1 MCQSEIGGGF
11 LCDAMGMGKSLTAL
25 NAALLI
31 QRQRRPNCGFILIV
45 CPKSCVNQW
54 YNEVQKHYLKKT
66 RPKCYVLTKK
76 NWIPQELLQYDI
88 VICSEGFLR
97 SRAKEFHESEAYH
110 MFKHLR
116 SPEWLKSKG
125 LDSAEKS
132 LMAPLHSGYY
142 TQHNK
147 QFAAVIIDESHLAK
161 RLDYQLNEASIIA
174 RLRSIPYQRN
184 EVCDI
189 AGDIMDDPRFP
200 GCLFMKRLLVGA
212 IIARPLD
219 VIKLPPI
226 EVHKV
231 SFGFDSPRFILAA
244 IETHVSRG
252 RKLLA
257 KAAHT
262 RNYAIKDGL
271 KAQAFGHLTRAQQYA
286 ACPVVLKAQDCHVSQ
301 NSAILDV
308 QNLFVKFLMSKGMD
322 QQTQM
327 DELTRDEFREFR
339 QHCRGPLRLKLENPA
354 GDGSDKLDNESG
366 DGLFLGDGNHFDDD
380 RINEQDMINI
390 AAQESLDEGFIYADE
405 DNDETCDPEIGD
417 MDLVDEITYE
427 QETFGEEGKKTV
439 HEARRKT
446 RSNTAFTL
454 QWKRKLNTFPDIEI
468 FTPRVQ
474 AVLNT
479 VKRIADKFPGEGM
492 AIASSSL
499 LFLDVIQEALERLA
513 REDEVLQFKLF
524 EYNGTVDIDQ
534 RATTIS
540 EFNESDNQ
548 TRALLVTAGVGGVGV
563 NIHSVS
569 HLILIAPLWTPG
581 QKEQFIGRVRRIPQR
596 RKVHIWEIL
605 AEYSAIDMF
614 MMEKV
619 VKKKQVITMLEKYLV
634 RKDTRVI
641 IQERQPD
648 SSDLEQFLRKGE
660 KHNS

>member
-1 MCQSEIGGGF
+1 
-11 LCDAMGMGKSLTAL
+11 
-25 NAALLI
+25 
-31 QRQRRPNCGFILIV
+31 
-45 CPKSCVNQW
+45 
-54 YNEVQKHYLKKT
+54 
-66 RPKCYVLTKK
+66 
-76 NWIPQELLQYDI
+76 
-88 VICSEGFLR
+88 
-97 SRAKEFHESEAYH
+97 
-110 MFKHLR
+110 MFKYLR

-132 LMAPLHSGYY
+132 LMAPLYSGYY

-161 RLDYQLNEASIIA
+161 RLDYQLNEGI
-174 RLRSIPYQRN
+174 RSLPYHHAILLTGIPIYNTWRDLCGQLALLPGCGAFRTN
-184 EVCDI
+184 GNGVCDI

-301 NSAILDV
+301 NSAIRDV
-308 QNLFVKFLMSKGMD
+308 QSLFVKFLMSKGMD

-569 HLILIAPLWTPG
+569 HLILTAPLWTPG

-648 SSDLEQFLRKGE
+648 SSDLEQFLRKGKNTTVE
-660 KHNS
+660 NQKATKASSRSRMLHEGPPHSKCCLLS